1 MADKSNER
9 TLDEMHPRWFAV
21 STRFKRE
28 KVVHKRLQDKGIE
41 TYLPL
46 QRYARQYDRRVR
58 TVEIPLIGNY
68 IFTKITKKQYVPV
81 LSTADVVHFVKCSQ
95 TLIAIPERE
104 ILVLKRIAGEMF
116 DVEIEP
122 RREYTVGDRVEVVG
136 GSLTGLQGIL
146 VEKDR
151 KKNFLIE
158 LESIG
163 YTLRMEVD
171 PAFLQKIGQ

>member
-1 MADKSNER
+1 MTDKSNER
-9 TLDEMHPRWFAV
+9 TLDETRPRWFAV
-21 STRFKRE
+21 YTRFKRE

-41 TYLPL
+41 VYLPL

-68 IFTKITKKQYVPV
+68 IFTKIIKKQYVPV

-104 ILVLKRIAGEMF
+104 MLVLKRIAGEAL
-116 DVEIEP
+116 DVEIEA
-122 RREYTVGDRVEVVG
+122 RRVYAVGDRVEVIG

-171 PAFLQKIGQ
+171 PAFLQKIG